1 MDITMI
7 IKKEE
12 EYKEYCSKLD
22 AIIARGTAL
31 GDMELLDSTD
41 KQSFMQLSDAISQYE
56 AAYHPLPNK
65 VSTVITDAIKEKM
78 EEKKLNQ
85 KQTATILGISASR
98 VNELLHGKRSL
109 NINLL
114 KRLRDS
120 FGIPADFVLDNM

>member
-1 MDITMI
+1 MI
-7 IKKEE
+7 IKKEK

>member
-7 IKKEE
+7 IKKEK

>member
-1 MDITMI
+1 MI